1 MKSKI
6 NKTKYEVQ
14 ETVVYQD
21 DLIEIKSTCFSTLK
35 EAEDF
40 FEKCIEDMLDEINST
55 GAFRGYDRNDFR
67 IGEEENEFG
76 CMKVII
82 ITDQAQEEAIYLL
95 GLKKEN

>member
-21 DLIEIKSTCFSTLK
+21 DLIEIKSTCFSTFK

-67 IGEEENEFG
+67 IGEENEFG

-82 ITDQAQEEAIYLL
+82 ITDQAQEETIYLL